1 MLITSCLFTLPG
13 VLIGFYSSRLL
24 GKKMLFMGDLLQNRR
39 EIRHLSY
46 YTCFGS
52 YSIVVG
58 KAGFYNVISLSM
70 VG

>member
-1 MLITSCLFTLPG
+1 
-13 VLIGFYSSRLL
+13 
-24 GKKMLFMGDLLQNRR
+24 MLFMGDLLQNRR